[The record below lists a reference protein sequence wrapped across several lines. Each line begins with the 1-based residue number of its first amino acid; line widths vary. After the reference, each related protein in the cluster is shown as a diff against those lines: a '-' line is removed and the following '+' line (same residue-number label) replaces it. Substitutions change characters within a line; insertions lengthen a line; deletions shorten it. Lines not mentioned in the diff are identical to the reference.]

1 MMKVTLSLVKNLSG
15 SVLFIARIEWD
26 SKYIKRVGQ

>member
-1 MMKVTLSLVKNLSG
+1 MMKVTLGLVKNPSG
-15 SVLFIARIEWD
+15 SVLFIATIEWG